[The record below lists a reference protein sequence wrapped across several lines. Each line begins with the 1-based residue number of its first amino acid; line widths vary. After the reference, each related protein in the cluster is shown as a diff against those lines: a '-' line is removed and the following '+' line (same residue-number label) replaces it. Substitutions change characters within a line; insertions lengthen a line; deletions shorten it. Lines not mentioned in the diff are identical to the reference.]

1 MKRICMV
8 LVTLILTAG
17 SVVAQGLTQDVLY
30 FDGKATYVELPVGAF
45 DMVSD
50 GTVEAWVKWEKFNKW
65 ARVFDFG
72 VEKNAMVIQT
82 EKTSSTV
89 NFVVWD
95 QKGKR
100 HRTQAKKAVRKGTWH
115 HVAVVFGRS
124 GTVFYLDGRR
134 VDTDKYEGGLEE
146 VRGGNYYIES
156 PLKTPIFKKIGQL
169 GEISINK
176 NNNLQR

>member
-30 FDGKATYVELPVGAF
+30 FDGKATYVELPAGAF

-72 VEKNAMVIQT
+72 VEKNAMVI
-82 EKTSSTV
+82 
-89 NFVVWD
+89 
-95 QKGKR
+95 
-100 HRTQAKKAVRKGTWH
+100 
-115 HVAVVFGRS
+115 
-124 GTVFYLDGRR
+124 
-134 VDTDKYEGGLEE
+134 
-146 VRGGNYYIES
+146 
-156 PLKTPIFKKIGQL
+156 
-169 GEISINK
+169 
-176 NNNLQR
+176 